1 MAVKIDTDKCTGCGA
16 CVECCPTDSLSMND
30 DKADVNADN
39 CIDCGVCVD
48 ECPAGALAME

>member
-16 CVECCPTDSLSMND
+16 CVECCPTDSLSLSD
-30 DKADVNADN
+30 DKAAVNSDG